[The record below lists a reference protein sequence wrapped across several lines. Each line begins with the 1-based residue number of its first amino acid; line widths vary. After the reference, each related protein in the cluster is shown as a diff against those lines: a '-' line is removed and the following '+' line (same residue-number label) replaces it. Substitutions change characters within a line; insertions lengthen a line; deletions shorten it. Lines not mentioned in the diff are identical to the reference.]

1 MLMAPN
7 AKTLR
12 TQLALLQPLLENCS
26 LKTIRKGQ
34 NKIGELMGALHK
46 EKVLYKRHDFP
57 AFEASWIIP
66 KDQRRQGVLLYL
78 HGGGYTCGDLDYAL
92 GFGSTLAC
100 YLGCRVFCPAYR
112 LAPETPFPGAL
123 EDALTAYQYLLD
135 KGYTSI
141 TLCGESAGGGLC
153 YSLCLR
159 LRELGLPAPSAVL
172 AISPWVDLTMAGES
186 IQTNRQ
192 TDVCLSEKQLRF
204 YADAYTDDQEN
215 PLVSP
220 VLADLEGLPPSLI
233 FVAKEELLLSEAQ
246 LLHEKLQK
254 AGCVSILHGK
264 ANRWHAYPLYGLQ
277 EDRDCFTEMNSF
289 LDKHVSWAQKLR
301 WMRLDNAAK
310 IYPAA
315 RSQDWS
321 CIYRLSATLT
331 EKVDVTCMEQALDIT
346 LRRFPSIAVRLRRGL
361 FWYYLQELEAAP
373 SLSPEY
379 SYPLTRMGRQD
390 VRKCAFRVIV
400 HENRIAVE
408 MFHSITDGAGAL
420 TFLKTLVAEYIQQ
433 RYNVYI
439 PAEQGVLGRLEEP
452 QEEEMEDSFPKYAG
466 PVRASRAEN
475 NAWRLSGTPTVAG
488 FQHLTC
494 FTLSAPQVLACSKK
508 EGVSLTCFLAATMLM
523 ALQNM
528 QKEKVPYQKKRKPLK
543 VQVPVNLRGIF
554 PSKTLRNF
562 ALYSNPEIDPRL
574 GEYTF
579 SEICQVVKNKLGTD
593 ITPKQLSKMI
603 AANVGSEQ
611 MFLVRIMPLF
621 IKNMVM
627 KAVFNS
633 VGEKKVCLSM
643 SNLGNVRLP
652 DAMAPF
658 VERMEAILG
667 VQASAP
673 HNCAILSFKD
683 TLYINFLRDIQEP
696 DLEYHFFRV
705 LRDMGLKVTV
715 ETNRREEG

>member
-1 MLMAPN
+1 MAPN
-7 AKTLR
+7 AKTVR
-12 TQLALLQPLLENCS
+12 AQLALLQPLLENCS
-26 LKTIRKGQ
+26 LKTYRKGQ
-34 NKIGELMGALHK
+34 NKVGELMGALHK
-46 EKVLYKRHDFP
+46 EEVLYKRHDFP
-57 AFEASWIIP
+57 LFEASWIVP
-66 KDQRRQGVLLYL
+66 LDQRRLGAVLYL
-78 HGGGYTCGDLDYAL
+78 HGGGYTCGDLEYAL

-100 YLGCRVFCPAYR
+100 HLGCRVFCPAYR

-123 EDALTAYQYLLD
+123 EDAVTAYQYLLD

-153 YSLCLR
+153 YSLCLK
-159 LRELGLPAPSAVL
+159 LRELGLPEPSAVI

-186 IQTNRQ
+186 IQSNQ
-192 TDVCLSEKQLRF
+192 DSDVCLTEKQIRF
-204 YADAYTDDQEN
+204 YADAYTDNPQD

-220 VLADLEGLPPSLI
+220 LLGDLQGLPPSLI
-233 FVAKEELLLSEAQ
+233 FVAREEMLYSEDCQ
-246 LLHEKLQK
+246 LHEKLLQSGGISRLVVK
-254 AGCVSILHGK
+254 ED
-264 ANRWHAYPLYGLQ
+264 RWHAYPLYGLQ
-277 EDRDCFTEMNSF
+277 EDRSCFTEMNTF
-289 LDKHVSWAQKLR
+289 LDKHVDRAQKLR

-315 RSQDWS
+315 WSQDWS
-321 CIYRLSATLT
+321 SIYRFSATLT
-331 EKVDVTCMEQALDIT
+331 EKIDVPCLEKAFDIA

-373 SLSPEY
+373 PISQEY

-390 VRKCAFRVIV
+390 ICKCAFRIIV
-400 HENRIAVE
+400 FENRIAIE
-408 MFHSITDGAGAL
+408 MFHSITDGYGAL

-433 RYNVYI
+433 RYHVYI

-452 QEEEMEDSFPKYAG
+452 QEEELEDSFPKYAG
-466 PVRASRAEN
+466 PVSASRAEN

-494 FTLSAPQVLACSKK
+494 FTLSTPKALARAKQ
-508 EGVSLTCFLAATMLM
+508 EGVSLTCFLTAAMLM

-528 QKEKVPYQKKRKPLK
+528 QKEQVPYQKKRKPLK

-562 ALYSNPEIDPRL
+562 SLYTNPEIDPRL
-574 GEYTF
+574 GEYSF
-579 SEICQVVKNKLGTD
+579 SEICQVVKHKLGTD
-593 ITPKQLSKMI
+593 ITPKQLSRMI

-611 MFLVRIMPLF
+611 MLLVRVMPLF
-621 IKNMVM
+621 VKNFVM
-627 KAVFNS
+627 KAIFNA

-643 SNLGNVRLP
+643 SNLGNVRIP
-652 DAMAPF
+652 EAMEPY
-658 VERMEAILG
+658 VERLEAILG

-673 HNCAILSFKD
+673 HNCALLSFKD
-683 TLYINFLRDIQEP
+683 KLYINFLRDIQEP

-705 LRDMGLKVTV
+705 LRDIGLEVTV
-715 ETNRREEG
+715 ETNGKEEG